1 MQERDQVLYLLN
13 LLRDQF
19 PTSDLE
25 SLPPKFPSYVTLF
38 LAHALRGIFYP
49 SNFIYPIT
57 ARFLLQRS
65 ELDLGDVPLLYGMLY
80 SNSDD
85 WKKERAWMI
94 RFLADGMQG
103 SDDWRLLRRR
113 HTWDLLASL
122 FESAIGDRPLRHGI
136 LEVRA
141 DFLLTCMCASLSGRL
156 RNGNFRS

>member
-25 SLPPKFPSYVTLF
+25 LLPPKFPSYVTLF

-65 ELDLGDVPLLYGMLY
+65 ELDLGDVPLLYGML
-80 SNSDD
+80 
-85 WKKERAWMI
+85 
-94 RFLADGMQG
+94 
-103 SDDWRLLRRR
+103 
-113 HTWDLLASL
+113 
-122 FESAIGDRPLRHGI
+122 
-136 LEVRA
+136 
-141 DFLLTCMCASLSGRL
+141 
-156 RNGNFRS
+156 